1 MKNFQIMRYLKKIL
15 PIIVIFCVLATYAI
29 NFKLKTSNTFVASEV
44 IHYNDPAAEQ
54 GLTPTGSKLDV
65 NEIKSSAVMSKVV
78 DRMGLTGIYSVDS
91 LISRISITAI
101 PDEDKVAQKEA
112 KLEEGEEYVY
122 EPNTYIVSFTAT
134 NNEGTDFARTI
145 LDEILDVYFAE
156 YSQKYVNVAPAKN
169 VIDNIENEN
178 YDYIE
183 MVEIIDTGID
193 ETLTTLYQRMDQ
205 NPYYRA
211 TKTGVSFND
220 LADEFSYIRH
230 VKLSALFS
238 KIYKYQITKNKTVLI
253 SDYTTRIDNND
264 ILNTKE
270 ESIVKDTVA
279 VIDAYV
285 EKMRD
290 SGNTNI
296 TYEYILDN
304 VHERNLVDG
313 SGNPVSSGDQ
323 TVTYDELIYAWRDHN
338 EKKEHSIID
347 SAYCQYVIDTFQKCI
362 GACRNNECR
371 ASGQTCTELHNESY
385 AQIQQEI
392 DAEIKSLVSDLSNLY
407 STTMKT
413 NDEYNEYLGASYISV
428 LSSASVKPSVNVN
441 LYTLIAFFF
450 LIILCCGG
458 AIVLGRLGDIIHY
471 IFYTDHLTELNN
483 RAYFDKYLKSMDK
496 KLLDDGTVYCMVDI
510 ANLVAINAEHTRQV
524 GDDIIKMFTMYLKE
538 TFGKTNAEFIYNG
551 NGSFVI
557 LAKDTDYITVEDI
570 MRLFGLRL
578 DDREDYKDIRIEYKV
593 GIAET
598 FKENQTARKLLS
610 EAIKSKKEYVSQ
622 PLKKEVV
629 TE

>member
-29 NFKLKTSNTFVASEV
+29 NFKLKSSNTFVASEV

-54 GLTPTGSKLDV
+54 GVAPTGEKLDV

-78 DRMGLTGIYSVDS
+78 DRMGLTGIYSVDN
-91 LISRISITAI
+91 LISRILITPL
-101 PDEDKVAQKEA
+101 PDEDKLAQKTA
-112 KLEEGEEYVY
+112 KLEEGEEYIY
-122 EPNTYIVSFTAT
+122 EPSTYIVSFIAT
-134 NNEGTDFARTI
+134 NNEGTEFARTI
-145 LDEILDVYFAE
+145 LDETLDVYFAE

-169 VIDNIENEN
+169 VIENIENEN

-183 MVEIIDTGID
+183 MVEIIDKGIS
-193 ETLTTLYQRMDQ
+193 ETLETLYQRMDQ
-205 NPYYRA
+205 KPYYRS
-211 TKTGVSFND
+211 TQTGVSFND
-220 LADEFSYIRH
+220 LADEFSYLSH
-230 VKLSALFS
+230 VRLSALFS

-253 SDYTTRIDNND
+253 SDYATRIANNE
-264 ILNTKE
+264 ILNEKE

-279 VIDAYV
+279 VINAYV
-285 EKMRD
+285 EKMRE

-296 TYEYILDN
+296 THEYILDN
-304 VHERNLVDG
+304 VHDRNLKD
-313 SGNPVSSGDQ
+313 SYTPGDQ
-323 TVTYDELIYAWRDHN
+323 TVTYDELIYGWREHN
-338 EKKEHSIID
+338 EKKEHAIID
-347 SAYCQYVIDTFQKCI
+347 SAYCQYVIETFRKCT
-362 GACRNNECR
+362 GACGGRCSM
-371 ASGQTCTELHNESY
+371 SGQTCTQLCNEENY
-385 AQIQQEI
+385 AQIRDEI
-392 DAEIKSLVSDLSNLY
+392 DEEIKSLVSDLSVLY

-413 NDEYNEYLGASYISV
+413 NEEYNEYLGSSYISV
-428 LSSASVKPSVNVN
+428 LSSASVKPSVNVK

-458 AIVLGRLGDIIHY
+458 TIVLGRLGDIIHY

-483 RAYFDKYLKSMDK
+483 RTYFDKYLKSMDK
-496 KLLDDGTVYCMVDI
+496 KLLDDGVVYCMVDI
-510 ANLVAINAEHTRQV
+510 SNLIAINAEYTRNT
-524 GDDIIKMFTMYLKE
+524 GDDIIKMFTQYLKE

-578 DDREDYKDIRIEYKV
+578 DDREDYKEIKIEYKV

-610 EAIKSKKEYVSQ
+610 EAIKSKKEYTSN
-622 PLKKEVV
+622 PLKKEEV
-629 TE
+629 TQ

>member
-483 RAYFDKYLKSMDK
+483 RAFFDKYLKSMDK

>member
-1 MKNFQIMRYLKKIL
+1 MKDFQIMRYLKKIL
-15 PIIVIFCVLATYAI
+15 PIIVIVCVLATYTI
-29 NFKLKTSNTFVASEV
+29 NLKLKDSNTFVASEV

-78 DRMGLTGIYSVDS
+78 DRMGLAGIYSVDS
-91 LISRISITAI
+91 LISRISII
-101 PDEDKVAQKEA
+101 PLPDEDKVAQKEA

-122 EPNTYIVSFTAT
+122 EPSTYVVSFTAT
-134 NNEGTDFARTI
+134 NNEGTEFARTI
-145 LDEILDVYFAE
+145 LDETLDVYFAE

-169 VIDNIENEN
+169 IIDNIENED

-183 MVEIIDTGID
+183 MVEMIDTGIE
-193 ETLTTLYQRMDQ
+193 ETLTTFYQRMDQ
-205 NPYYRA
+205 KPYYRA

-220 LADEFSYIRH
+220 LADEFSYLRY
-230 VKLSALFS
+230 VRLSALFS

-253 SDYTTRIDNND
+253 SDYTTRIDNNG
-264 ILNTKE
+264 ILNEKE
-270 ESIVKDTVA
+270 QSIVNDTVA

-285 EKMRD
+285 KKMRE

-296 TYEYILDN
+296 THEYILDN
-304 VHERNLVDG
+304 VHDRNLAD
-313 SGNPVSSGDQ
+313 SYTPGDQ
-323 TVTYDELIYAWRDHN
+323 TVTYDELIYGWRDHN
-338 EKKEHSIID
+338 EKKEHAIID
-347 SAYCQYVIDTFQKCI
+347 SAYCQYVIDTFKKCS
-362 GACRNNECR
+362 GACGGICGG
-371 ASGQTCTELHNESY
+371 SDKTCTQLCNENYS
-385 AQIQQEI
+385 QIQEEM
-392 DAEIKSLVSDLSNLY
+392 DKEIKSLVSDLSDLY
-407 STTMKT
+407 RITMET
-413 NDEYNEYLGASYISV
+413 NEEYNEYLGASYISV

-458 AIVLGRLGDIIHY
+458 AIVLGRLGEIIHY

-510 ANLVAINAEHTRQV
+510 ANLLEINAEHTRQA
-524 GDDIIKMFTMYLKE
+524 GDDIIKMFTQFLKE
-538 TFGKTNAEFIYNG
+538 TFGKTSAEFVYNG

-578 DDREDYKDIRIEYKV
+578 DDREDHKDIKIEYKV

-610 EAIKSKKEYVSQ
+610 EAIKSKKEYVSNITVNQ
-622 PLKKEVV
+622 
-629 TE
+629 

>member
-371 ASGQTCTELHNESY
+371 ASAQTCTELHNESY